1 MPRITKHLT
10 SEISNSIVLP
20 FSRTLY
26 WQALSTE
33 LILYF
38 PVIFPTSKNTILSQI
53 RGMKRDDLESMAQR
67 DKEAAR
73 PITPSLIRIP
83 QEPDLFQKY
92 GHMVNY

>member
-1 MPRITKHLT
+1 MPRITKYLT
-10 SEISNSIVLP
+10 SVISNAIVLP

-26 WQALSTE
+26 WQALSIE

-53 RGMKRDDLESMAQR
+53 HGMKRDDLESMAQR

-73 PITPSLIRIP
+73 PITPSFNSYSSRARFVP
-83 QEPDLFQKY
+83 K
-92 GHMVNY
+92 V